1 MVKEV
6 ANINFGENAG
16 VDKEEDKQNF
26 QQRIKGKVNT
36 NWLLLENQSTIHRFI
51 KKEYRTNIH
60 QVNRHYHVH

>member
-36 NWLLLENQSTIHRFI
+36 N
-51 KKEYRTNIH
+51 
-60 QVNRHYHVH
+60 